1 MNGHTSTSVTT
12 QLSGLCNVILIL
24 NDSRLPIYVCS
35 VIASY
40 TFCLL
45 LLGTY
50 YVSAVFKPP
59 IILPKKYPSNH
70 LCMYLL
76 MKWNSPRLF
85 SCSHFC
91 GDVCH
96 LASAMLLCVERE
108 GPFLAR
114 RHLSSFSEVRTVVMY
129 GRLQF
134 FFGDGTVAE
143 F

>member
-1 MNGHTSTSVTT
+1 MSSFT
-12 QLSGLCNVILIL
+12 
-24 NDSRLPIYVCS
+24 R
-35 VIASY
+35 
-40 TFCLL
+40 
-45 LLGTY
+45 Y

-59 IILPKKYPSNH
+59 IILLEKIPLESP
-70 LCMYLL
+70 MYLL

-129 GRLQF
+129 GQSPF

>member
-59 IILPKKYPSNH
+59 IILLEKIPLESP
-70 LCMYLL
+70 MYVSTNEMEFTPFIFLQ
-76 MKWNSPRLF
+76 
-85 SCSHFC
+85 
-91 GDVCH
+91 
-96 LASAMLLCVERE
+96 
-108 GPFLAR
+108 PFLW
-114 RHLSSFSEVRTVVMY
+114 
-129 GRLQF
+129 
-134 FFGDGTVAE
+134 
-143 F
+143 